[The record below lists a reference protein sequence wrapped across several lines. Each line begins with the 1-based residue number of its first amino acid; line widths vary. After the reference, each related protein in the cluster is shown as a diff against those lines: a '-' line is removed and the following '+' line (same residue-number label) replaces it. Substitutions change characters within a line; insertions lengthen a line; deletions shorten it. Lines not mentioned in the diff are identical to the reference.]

1 MRIRVIWETL
11 PYIKTPEN
19 ESKIVSHL
27 REKYKG
33 VLSISHTEKFLE
45 DEKLSKIDDDV
56 LNDINDI
63 QVQHNIFREYLE
75 KMGVDDDIIEEI
87 LKLDTLISS
96 RINPDEM
103 TNIQWDIVRSG
114 GENFMSYEKFDIDW
128 YDKSGIIQVS
138 GGNALG
144 KTTIFKNILYTL
156 FNKTPETE

>member
-1 MRIRVIWETL
+1 
-11 PYIKTPEN
+11 
-19 ESKIVSHL
+19 
-27 REKYKG
+27 
-33 VLSISHTEKFLE
+33 
-45 DEKLSKIDDDV
+45 
-56 LNDINDI
+56 
-63 QVQHNIFREYLE
+63 
-75 KMGVDDDIIEEI
+75 MGVDDDIIEEI

-156 FNKTPETE
+156 FNKTPETENRVKFGDYRYVIIEMVQLL